1 MDTEEIRQ
9 RIFDWGADLV
19 GFADLSECVPVKIN
33 SLKYAVSIAVRLSD
47 PIIDEVIHGPTME
60 YAYHHHVVSAL
71 LNEIALKTSN
81 LIQSSGYKAFPVP
94 VSQTT
99 DKAMLSAA
107 IPHKTAAT
115 RAGLGWIGKNAL
127 LVTPEFG
134 PRVRLVT
141 VLTDYPFE
149 SDSPVEESRCG
160 TCNECVGICPL
171 KAIKGKSWRIGIE
184 RHDLLDAEFCSQL
197 IDENRKFF
205 DAPICGRCMSQ
216 CPIGS
221 RRYKN

>member
-1 MDTEEIRQ
+1 MDTEKIRQ
-9 RIFDWGADLV
+9 SIFDWGANLV
-19 GFADLSECVPVKIN
+19 GFADLSECIPAKIS
-33 SLKYAVSIAVRLSD
+33 SLKNAVSIAVRLSD
-47 PIIDEVIHGPTME
+47 PIIDEVIHGPTKE
-60 YAYHHHVVSAL
+60 YAYHHHVVNAL

-94 VSQTT
+94 ASQTT
-99 DKAMLSAA
+99 DKKMLRAI

-115 RAGLGWIGKNAL
+115 RANLGWIGTNSL

-149 SDSPVEESRCG
+149 PNSPVEESRCNG
-160 TCNECVGICPL
+160 CNECVDICPL
-171 KAIKGKSWRIGIE
+171 KAIKGKNWRAGTE
-184 RHDLLDAEFCSQL
+184 RDDFLDAELCNQIIEESRR
-197 IDENRKFF
+197 IF

>member
-1 MDTEEIRQ
+1 MDTEKIRQ
-9 RIFDWGADLV
+9 RIIEWGANLV
-19 GFADLSECVPVKIN
+19 GFADLSEYVPAKIN
-33 SLKYAVSIAVRLSD
+33 SLKNAVSIAVRLSD
-47 PIIDEVIHGPTME
+47 PIIDEVIQGPTLE

-99 DKAMLSAA
+99 DRAMLSAA

-115 RAGLGWIGKNAL
+115 RAGLGWVGKNSL

-141 VLTDYPFE
+141 VLSDYPFE
-149 SDSPVEESRCG
+149 WDSPVEESRCN

-171 KAIKGKSWRIGIE
+171 KAINGKNWRIGMG
-184 RHDLLDAEFCSQL
+184 RGDLLDAELCSLL
-197 IDENRKFF
+197 IEENRKFF
-205 DAPICGRCMSQ
+205 DAPICGRCLSI
-216 CPIGS
+216 CPVG
-221 RRYKN
+221 RRR